1 MELVARQML
10 MLLSDYR
17 AFDEAYRQLESEDIF
32 EIENIVLGTKWKNY
46 FGDAGSWEDF
56 RHTTLIDDPS
66 DGEFL
71 FYLADY
77 LKAGYCNID
86 VALQQALSVVWTEDD
101 GLKLMAQN
109 EQRCYRR

>member
-10 MLLSDYR
+10 MLLSDYI
-17 AFDEAYRQLESEDIF
+17 AFDEAYRQLEKDVF
-32 EIENIVLGTKWKNY
+32 EIEDIVLGVKWKNY

-56 RHTTLIDDPS
+56 RHAVLIDDPS

-77 LKAGYCNID
+77 LKAYYCNVNI
-86 VALQQALSVVWTEDD
+86 ALQQALSIIWTEDD
-101 GLKLMAQN
+101 GLKLITQD
-109 EQRCYRR
+109 E